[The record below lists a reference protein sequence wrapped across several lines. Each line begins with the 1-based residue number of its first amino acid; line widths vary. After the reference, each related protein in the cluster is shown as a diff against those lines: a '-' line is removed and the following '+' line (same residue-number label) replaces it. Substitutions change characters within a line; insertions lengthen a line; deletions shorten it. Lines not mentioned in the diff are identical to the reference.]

1 MNPILL
7 SFLCGAA
14 FIGGAAATTCMVA
27 LAVQLKD
34 KKGRR
39 EIAAYWQDSL
49 VKHDKQL
56 LLLERMVMAM
66 ENAKDQATANPKH

>member
-1 MNPILL
+1 MNTILL

-27 LAVQLKD
+27 MAVQLKD
-34 KKGRR
+34 KKGRS

-49 VKHDKQL
+49 MKHDEQL
-56 LLLERMVMAM
+56 LLLDRIAAAI
-66 ENAKDQATANPKH
+66 ENTKKP